1 MATYYAIS
9 DIHGHYDEF
18 LKALEMVDLTDSE
31 NRLFLLGDYID
42 NGSNSFQVIS
52 KIIELEKEYPNQVM
66 VLLGNHEEWLY
77 DWLIVEKPTSTIF
90 SETLQSFFSKQELTE
105 LLTENPNHFES
116 AIRNELKSNPRFKN
130 MICWLE
136 EKYKYPRFIETEWQI
151 FVHAGVDE
159 EAGELWQLLT
169 SPETFTNKFPYSTG
183 RFVKDVIA
191 GHISSAEVA
200 KDRSYLGKI
209 YYDNQS
215 HYFIDGTVEKSKQ
228 IPVLIFDTD
237 TQTYSY

>member
-18 LKALEMVDLTDSE
+18 LKALEMVDLMDSE
-31 NRLFLLGDYID
+31 NKLFLLGDYVD

-66 VLLGNHEEWLY
+66 TLLGNHEEWLY

-105 LLTENPNHFES
+105 LLTENHNHFES
-116 AIRNELKSNPRFKN
+116 AIRNELKSNPRFKD

-136 EKYKYPRFIETEWQI
+136 EKYKYPRFIETKWQI
-151 FVHAGVDE
+151 FVHAGIDE
-159 EAGELWQLLT
+159 EAGVFWKEGT
-169 SPETFTNKFPYSTG
+169 DPSMFTNKFPVTTG
-183 RFVKDVIA
+183 RFSIDIIS
-191 GHISSAEVA
+191 GHVGSYQVA
-200 KDRSYLGKI
+200 QNEDYLGKI
-209 YYDNQS
+209 FFDEHS
-215 HYFIDGTVEKSKQ
+215 HYFIDGTVDQSKV
-228 IPVLIFDTD
+228 IPVLEFDTLN
-237 TQTYSY
+237 QTYNY